1 MKVEVKKI
9 YLENYKKFPSKSVD
23 LFPRTEI
30 SGRNREG
37 KSTLKD
43 AYLDVLT
50 GKMANGTE
58 PTSIR
63 RKENGLEVPKVDV
76 VRELTLAIDGKE
88 KVIRKITKQ
97 KWRKPRGQSEEVFDG
112 NETSYEIDGFPV
124 KSKDYTEFI
133 QSIAEPSTLLM
144 CSNPKPFLDTLQKS
158 TAESRKVLE
167 KMSGFDIAQFME
179 ENQQY
184 AHVEE
189 ITKGHSVEDTL
200 KKLRKELNAQKKKVD
215 AKNTEIAYETNR
227 SVEAEDT
234 SSLESKKQEL
244 NAELSKLEEQERILE
259 DSAKG
264 YDSLSY
270 EIRGLK
276 SSRDGLVSKANEW
289 LRARQKFIS
298 DTVSELMLKKS
309 ENESSIRIIGMELD
323 NHIREA
329 QQAKADL
336 DRARQ
341 DYPRIKEME
350 WDDSGLKAIEA
361 ETFNDSDTICPTCGQ
376 ELPEEQIS
384 ELKASFD
391 EKKKARIEAQLKGK
405 EFFESEKQNNLKY
418 VCDLGNTSA
427 AKLTKTNEEINK
439 LQSEIGAAR
448 DEVAELTKQIEEEQS
463 KFTELPESV
472 DMSND
477 EEYLAVTARIAGLE
491 EKLKSFDDVG
501 NKRKEFREKIIE
513 LNKNISNIEKEIE
526 KENEK
531 ENEKAVEK
539 ENALLKL
546 NEELKKLGQ
555 AAANIE
561 QQIDTVLNFSIQKN
575 KALAEKIN
583 PFFHHF
589 QFSFLDYTIEGNP
602 VETCKMI
609 CNGIDY
615 NSGLNHS
622 DKILCEV
629 DLLNGL
635 QEMNGLNLP
644 IWIDD
649 SESIDKS
656 RIPMLDRQ
664 MIVLR
669 VTDGDLKVI

>member
-9 YLENYKKFPSKSVD
+9 YLENYQKFPSKSVD

-112 NETSYEIDGFPV
+112 NETSYEIDGFPA

-158 TAESRKVLE
+158 TAESRKVLG

-179 ENQQY
+179 ENPQY
-184 AHVEE
+184 AHIEE
-189 ITKGHSVEDTL
+189 ITKGHSIEDTL
-200 KKLRKELNAQKKKVD
+200 KKLRKELNAQKKKVSEKD
-215 AKNTEIAYETNR
+215 TEIKYETNR
-227 SVEAEDT
+227 TVEAEDT

-244 NAELSKLEEQERILE
+244 NAELSKLEEQEGILE

-276 SSRDGLVSKANEW
+276 SSKDGLVSKANEW

-298 DTVSELMLKKS
+298 DTVSELRLKKS
-309 ENESSIRIIGMELD
+309 EKESSVRIIGMELD

-350 WDDSGLKAIEA
+350 WDDSGLKTIEA

-376 ELPEEQIS
+376 ELPEEQVA
-384 ELKASFD
+384 ELKASFE
-391 EKKKARIEAQLKGK
+391 EKKKFRIETELTQKKNWESAKQNQLKGI
-405 EFFESEKQNNLKY
+405 
-418 VCDLGNTSA
+418 CDLGNSA
-427 AKLTKTNEEINK
+427 SAKLKKTNEEISK
-439 LQSEIGAAR
+439 LQSEIGVAQ

-463 KFTELPESV
+463 KFVELPESV
-472 DMSND
+472 DMTND
-477 EEYLAVTARIAGLE
+477 EEYLAVTARIAELE
-491 EKLKSFDDVG
+491 EKLKSFEDVPG
-501 NKRKEFREKIIE
+501 KKQE
-513 LNKNISNIEKEIE
+513 LRIQISNIMKQISNVDADI
-526 KENEK
+526 KI
-531 ENEKAVEK
+531 AQAAVVEK
-539 ENALLKL
+539 EKRIAEL
-546 NEELKKLGQ
+546 NEELRKLGQ
-555 AAANIE
+555 VQADIE
-561 QQIDTVLNFSIQKN
+561 KNIDTVLNFSIQKN

-583 PFFHHF
+583 PHFKHF
-589 QFSFLDYTIEGNP
+589 QFSFLDYTIDGNP

>member
-9 YLENYKKFPSKSVD
+9 YLENYKKFSSKSVD

-37 KSTLKD
+37 KSTLQD

-63 RKENGLEVPKVDV
+63 RKENGVEVPKVDV

-97 KWRKPRGQSEEVFDG
+97 KWRKPRGQSEEVFYG
-112 NETSYEIDGFPV
+112 NETSYEIDGFPA

-133 QSIAEPSTLLM
+133 QSITESSTLLM

-179 ENQQY
+179 ENPQY

-244 NAELSKLEEQERILE
+244 NVEISKLEEQEQILE

-270 EIRGLK
+270 EIQGLK

-298 DTVSELMLKKS
+298 DTVSELKLKKS
-309 ENESSIRIIGMELD
+309 EKESSIRIIGMELD

-361 ETFNDSDTICPTCGQ
+361 ETFNDSETICPTCGQ

-384 ELKASFD
+384 ELRASFE
-391 EKKKARIEAQLKGK
+391 EKKKARIEAQLKVK
-405 EFFESEKQNNLKY
+405 ESFESEKQNNLKY

-427 AKLTKTNEEINK
+427 AKLKKTNDEINK
-439 LQSEIGAAR
+439 LQSKINVAQE
-448 DEVAELTKQIEEEQS
+448 EVAELTKQIEEEQS

-477 EEYLAVTARIAGLE
+477 EEYLAVTARIADLE
-491 EKLKSFDDVG
+491 EKLKSFDDVPG
-501 NKRKEFREKIIE
+501 KKQE
-513 LNKNISNIEKEIE
+513 LRMQISNVMKQISNVDADIKIAQAAVTEKEKRVSE
-526 KENEK
+526 
-531 ENEKAVEK
+531 
-539 ENALLKL
+539 L
-546 NEELKKLGQ
+546 NEELKSLGQ
-555 AAANIE
+555 VQADIE
-561 QQIDTVLNFSIQKN
+561 KNIDTVLNFSIQKN
-575 KALAEKIN
+575 KELAEKIN

-609 CNGIDY
+609 CNGVNYFD
-615 NSGLNHS
+615 GLNYS
-622 DKILCEV
+622 DKILCDI
-629 DLLNGL
+629 DLLRGL
-635 QEMNGLNLP
+635 QALNGLNLP
-644 IWIDD
+644 IFVDN
-649 SESIDKS
+649 SESINTT
-656 RIPMLDRQ
+656 RLPNTEQQ

-669 VTDGDLKVI
+669 VTDDDLRVKRI

>member
-9 YLENYKKFPSKSVD
+9 SLENYKKFPSKSVD

-37 KSTLKD
+37 KSTLQD

-63 RKENGLEVPKVDV
+63 RKENGVEVPKVDV

-88 KVIRKITKQ
+88 KMIRKITKQ

-124 KSKDYTEFI
+124 KSKDYIEFI
-133 QSIAEPSTLLM
+133 QSIAEHSTLLM
-144 CSNPKPFLDTLQKS
+144 CSNPKTFLDILQKS
-158 TAESRKVLE
+158 TSEARKKLGE
-167 KMSGFDIAQFME
+167 MAGFDVNKFILD
-179 ENQQY
+179 NPQY
-184 AHVEE
+184 VSLSE
-189 ITKGHSVEDTL
+189 ITKGNSIENTL
-200 KKLRKELNAQKKKVD
+200 KKLRKDLRDQKKKCD
-215 AKNTEIAYETNR
+215 EKDTEIKYETNR

-244 NAELSKLEEQERILE
+244 NAELSKLEEQEQILE

-298 DTVSELMLKKS
+298 DTFSELKLKKS
-309 ENESSIRIIGMELD
+309 EKESSIRIIGMELD
-323 NHIREA
+323 NHIRA
-329 QQAKADL
+329 GQQAKADL

-350 WDDSGLKAIEA
+350 WDDSELKAIEA

-376 ELPEEQIS
+376 ELPEEQVS
-384 ELKASFD
+384 KLKSSFE
-391 EKKKARIEAQLKGK
+391 EKKKFRIENELTKKQNWESAKQNQLKGT
-405 EFFESEKQNNLKY
+405 
-418 VCDLGNTSA
+418 CDLGNSA
-427 AKLTKTNEEINK
+427 SAKLKKTNEEISK
-439 LQSEIGAAR
+439 LQSEIGVAQ

-472 DMSND
+472 DITND
-477 EEYLAVTARIAGLE
+477 EEYLAVTARIAELE
-491 EKLKSFDDVG
+491 EKLKSFDDVPG
-501 NKRKEFREKIIE
+501 KKQE
-513 LNKNISNIEKEIE
+513 LRMQISNVMKQISNVDADIKIAQAAVTEKEKRVAE
-526 KENEK
+526 
-531 ENEKAVEK
+531 
-539 ENALLKL
+539 L
-546 NEELKKLGQ
+546 NEELKSLGQ
-555 AAANIE
+555 VQADIE
-561 QQIDTVLNFSIQKN
+561 KNIDTVLNFSIQKN
-575 KALAEKIN
+575 KALADKIN

-602 VETCKMI
+602 VETCKMT

-635 QEMNGLNLP
+635 QEMNHLNLP

-649 SESIDKS
+649 SESVNVE
-656 RIPMLDRQ
+656 RIPVLDRQ
-664 MIVLR
+664 MIILR
-669 VTDGDLKVI
+669 VTDGNLEVKEI

>member
-9 YLENYKKFPSKSVD
+9 SLENYKKFPSKSVD

-37 KSTLKD
+37 KSTLQD

-58 PTSIR
+58 PTSVR
-63 RKENGLEVPKVDV
+63 RKENGVEVEEDI
-76 VRELTLAIDGKE
+76 VREIETVINGREITLKKVTKKGK
-88 KVIRKITKQ
+88 
-97 KWRKPRGQSEEVFDG
+97 SSSS
-112 NETSYEIDGFPV
+112 TSYFLNGGVKLSKADFNDFLKEEIASPE
-124 KSKDYTEFI
+124 T
-133 QSIAEPSTLLM
+133 IAM
-144 CSNPKPFLDTLQKS
+144 CSNPSVFLNMLRKS
-158 TAESRKVLE
+158 TSDARETLTKICKFDMEEFISSNPSFKLAKEIIKDKSIKNKSPEEAVKALRSDLKEKKAESK
-167 KMSGFDIAQFME
+167 KTSDDISKLSKE
-179 ENQQY
+179 ED
-184 AHVEE
+184 
-189 ITKGHSVEDTL
+189 GH
-200 KKLRKELNAQKKKVD
+200 
-215 AKNTEIAYETNR
+215 
-227 SVEAEDT
+227 T
-234 SSLESKKQEL
+234 SISSMESKKQEL
-244 NAELSKLEEQERILE
+244 NAELSKLEEQEQILE
-259 DSAKG
+259 GSEKG

-309 ENESSIRIIGMELD
+309 EKESSIRIIGMELD

-350 WDDSGLKAIEA
+350 WDDSELKSIEA

-384 ELKASFD
+384 ELRASFE
-391 EKKKARIEAQLKGK
+391 EKKKARIEAQLKVK
-405 EFFESEKQNNLKY
+405 ESFESEKQNNLKY

-427 AKLTKTNEEINK
+427 AKLKKTNDEINK
-439 LQSEIGAAR
+439 LQSKINVAQE
-448 DEVAELTKQIEEEQS
+448 EVAELTKQIEEEQS

-477 EEYLAVTARIAGLE
+477 EEYLAVTARIAEFE
-491 EKLKSFDDVG
+491 EKLKSFDDVPG
-501 NKRKEFREKIIE
+501 KKQE
-513 LNKNISNIEKEIE
+513 LRMQISNVMKQISNVDADIKIAQAAVTEKEKRVAE
-526 KENEK
+526 
-531 ENEKAVEK
+531 
-539 ENALLKL
+539 L
-546 NEELKKLGQ
+546 NEELKSLGQ
-555 AAANIE
+555 VQADIE
-561 QQIDTVLNFSIQKN
+561 KNIDTVLNFSIQKN

-644 IWIDD
+644 VWIDD
-649 SESIDKS
+649 SESVNVE
-656 RIPMLDRQ
+656 RLPLLDRQ

-669 VTDGDLKVI
+669 VTDGDLTAKEL

>member
-9 YLENYKKFPSKSVD
+9 SLENYKKFPSKSVD

-37 KSTLKD
+37 KSTLQD

-58 PTSIR
+58 PASIR
-63 RKENGLEVPKVDV
+63 RKENGVEVPKVDV
-76 VRELTLAIDGKE
+76 IRELTLVVNGKE

-112 NETSYEIDGFPV
+112 NETSYEIDGFPA

-167 KMSGFDIAQFME
+167 KMSGFDIVHFME
-179 ENQQY
+179 ENPQY

-309 ENESSIRIIGMELD
+309 EKESSIRIIGMELG

-341 DYPRIKEME
+341 DYPRTKEME
-350 WDDSGLKAIEA
+350 WDDSELKAIEA

-376 ELPEEQIS
+376 ELPEEQVS
-384 ELKASFD
+384 KLKSSFE
-391 EKKKARIEAQLKGK
+391 EKKKFRIENELTKKQNWESAKQNQLKGT
-405 EFFESEKQNNLKY
+405 
-418 VCDLGNTSA
+418 CDLGNSA
-427 AKLTKTNEEINK
+427 SAKLKKTNEEISK
-439 LQSEIGAAR
+439 LQSEIGVAQ

-463 KFTELPESV
+463 KFVELPESV
-472 DMSND
+472 DMTND
-477 EEYLAVTARIAGLE
+477 EEYLAVTARIAELE
-491 EKLKSFDDVG
+491 EKLKSFDDVPG
-501 NKRKEFREKIIE
+501 KKQELRVQISNVKEQISDMNADIKIAQAAVVGKEKQVAE
-513 LNKNISNIEKEIE
+513 LNEKLRKLGKVQADIEK
-526 KENEK
+526 N
-531 ENEKAVEK
+531 
-539 ENALLKL
+539 
-546 NEELKKLGQ
+546 
-555 AAANIE
+555 
-561 QQIDTVLNFSIQKN
+561 IDTVLSFSIQKN

-583 PFFHHF
+583 PHFKHF

-635 QEMNGLNLP
+635 QEMNGLNMP

-656 RIPMLDRQ
+656 RIPVLDRQ

-669 VTDGDLKVI
+669 VTDDDLRVRKI

>member
-9 YLENYKKFPSKSVD
+9 SLENYKKFPSKSVD

-37 KSTLKD
+37 KSTLQD

-63 RKENGLEVPKVDV
+63 RKENGAEVPKVDV
-76 VRELTLAIDGKE
+76 IRELTLVIDGKE

-97 KWRKPRGQSEEVFDG
+97 KWRKPRGKSEEVFDG
-112 NETSYEIDGFPV
+112 NETSYEIDGFPA

-179 ENQQY
+179 ENPQY

-244 NAELSKLEEQERILE
+244 NAELSKLEEQEGILE

-264 YDSLSY
+264 YDILSY

-276 SSRDGLVSKANEW
+276 SSRDGLVSKADNE
-289 LRARQKFIS
+289 LKDKKAAIMNVYYDLAKNKIEKES
-298 DTVSELMLKKS
+298 DIRML
-309 ENESSIRIIGMELD
+309 GMELD
-323 NHIREA
+323 NHIRA
-329 QQAKADL
+329 GQQAKADL

-361 ETFNDSDTICPTCGQ
+361 ETFNDFDTICPTCGQ
-376 ELPEEQIS
+376 ELPEEQIA
-384 ELKASFD
+384 ELKASFE
-391 EKKKARIEAQLKGK
+391 EKKKFRIENELTQKQNWESAKQNQLKGIC
-405 EFFESEKQNNLKY
+405 N
-418 VCDLGNTSA
+418 LGNSA
-427 AKLTKTNEEINK
+427 SAKLKKTNEEINK
-439 LQSEIGAAR
+439 LQSEISAAQ

-463 KFTELPESV
+463 KFTELPEFA
-472 DMSND
+472 DMTND
-477 EEYLAVTARIAGLE
+477 EEYLAVTARIAELE
-491 EKLKSFDDVG
+491 EKLKSFEDVPG
-501 NKRKEFREKIIE
+501 KKQE
-513 LNKNISNIEKEIE
+513 LRMQIRNVVKQISNVGADIKIAQAAVTEKEKRVAE
-526 KENEK
+526 M
-531 ENEKAVEK
+531 
-539 ENALLKL
+539 
-546 NEELKKLGQ
+546 NEELRKLGQ
-555 AAANIE
+555 VQADIE
-561 QQIDTVLNFSIQKN
+561 KNIDTVLNFSIQKN

-583 PFFHHF
+583 PFFLHF
-589 QFSFLDYTIEGNP
+589 QFSFLDYTIEGNL

-609 CNGIDY
+609 CNGVNYFD
-615 NSGLNHS
+615 GLNYS
-622 DKILCEV
+622 DKILCDI
-629 DLLNGL
+629 DLLRGL
-635 QEMNGLNLP
+635 QALNGLNLP
-644 IWIDD
+644 IFVDN
-649 SESIDKS
+649 SESINTT
-656 RIPMLDRQ
+656 RLPNTEQQ

-669 VTDGDLKVI
+669 VTDGDLTAKEL

>member
-37 KSTLKD
+37 KSTLQD

-63 RKENGLEVPKVDV
+63 RKENGVEVPKVDV

-97 KWRKPRGQSEEVFDG
+97 KWRKPRGQYEEVFDG
-112 NETSYEIDGFPV
+112 NETSYEIDGFPA

-179 ENQQY
+179 ENPQY

-244 NAELSKLEEQERILE
+244 NAQLSELEEQEQILE
-259 DSAKG
+259 DSSKG
-264 YDSLSY
+264 YDSLSH

-298 DTVSELMLKKS
+298 DTVSELRLKKS
-309 ENESSIRIIGMELD
+309 EKESSIRIIGMELD

-350 WDDSGLKAIEA
+350 WDDS
-361 ETFNDSDTICPTCGQ
+361 DTICPTCGQ
-376 ELPEEQIS
+376 ELPEEQVA
-384 ELKASFD
+384 ELKASFE
-391 EKKKARIEAQLKGK
+391 EKKKARIEAQLKVK
-405 EFFESEKQNNLKY
+405 ESFESEKQEKLKY

-427 AKLTKTNEEINK
+427 AKLKKTNEEINK
-439 LQSEIGAAR
+439 LQSEISAAQ

-472 DMSND
+472 DMTND
-477 EEYLAVTARIAGLE
+477 EEYLAVTVRIAELE
-491 EKLKSFDDVG
+491 EKLKSFDDVPG
-501 NKRKEFREKIIE
+501 KKQE
-513 LNKNISNIEKEIE
+513 LRMQISNVMKQISNVDADIKIAQAAVTEKEKRVAE
-526 KENEK
+526 
-531 ENEKAVEK
+531 
-539 ENALLKL
+539 L
-546 NEELKKLGQ
+546 NEELKSLGQ
-555 AAANIE
+555 VQADIE
-561 QQIDTVLNFSIQKN
+561 KNIDTVLNFSIQKN

-644 IWIDD
+644 LWIDD

>member
-37 KSTLKD
+37 KSTLQD

-63 RKENGLEVPKVDV
+63 RKENGVEVPKVDV
-76 VRELTLAIDGKE
+76 VRELTLSIDGKE

-112 NETSYEIDGFPV
+112 NETSYEIDGFPA

-179 ENQQY
+179 ENPQY

-309 ENESSIRIIGMELD
+309 EKESSIRIIGMELG

-350 WDDSGLKAIEA
+350 WDDSELKAIEA

-376 ELPEEQIS
+376 ELPEEQVS
-384 ELKASFD
+384 KLKSSFE
-391 EKKKARIEAQLKGK
+391 EKKKFRIENELTKKQNWESAKQNQLKGT
-405 EFFESEKQNNLKY
+405 
-418 VCDLGNTSA
+418 CDLGNSA
-427 AKLTKTNEEINK
+427 SAKLKKTNEEISK
-439 LQSEIGAAR
+439 LQSEIGVAQ

-463 KFTELPESV
+463 KFVELPESV
-472 DMSND
+472 DMTND
-477 EEYLAVTARIAGLE
+477 EEYLAVTARIAELE
-491 EKLKSFDDVG
+491 EKLKSFDDVPG
-501 NKRKEFREKIIE
+501 KKQELRVQISNVKEQISDMNADIKIAQAAVVGKEKQVAE
-513 LNKNISNIEKEIE
+513 LNEKLRKLGKVQADIEK
-526 KENEK
+526 N
-531 ENEKAVEK
+531 
-539 ENALLKL
+539 
-546 NEELKKLGQ
+546 
-555 AAANIE
+555 
-561 QQIDTVLNFSIQKN
+561 IDTVLSFSIQKN

-583 PFFHHF
+583 PHFKHF
-589 QFSFLDYTIEGNP
+589 QFSFLDYTIDGNP

-609 CNGIDY
+609 CNGVNYFD
-615 NSGLNHS
+615 GLNYS
-622 DKILCEV
+622 DKILCDI
-629 DLLNGL
+629 DLLRGL
-635 QEMNGLNLP
+635 QALNGLNLP
-644 IWIDD
+644 IFVDN
-649 SESIDKS
+649 SESVNTTRLPS
-656 RIPMLDRQ
+656 AEQQ

-669 VTDGDLKVI
+669 VTDDDLRVKRI

>member
-9 YLENYKKFPSKSVD
+9 SLENYKKFPSKSVD

-37 KSTLKD
+37 KSTLQD

-63 RKENGLEVPKVDV
+63 RKENGVEVEGDI
-76 VRELTLAIDGKE
+76 VREIEAVINGREIT
-88 KVIRKITKQ
+88 IRKVTK
-97 KWRKPRGQSEEVFDG
+97 KGKNSSS
-112 NETSYEIDGFPV
+112 TSYFLNGGVKLSKADFNDFLKEEIASP
-124 KSKDYTEFI
+124 EA
-133 QSIAEPSTLLM
+133 IAM
-144 CSNPKPFLDTLQKS
+144 CSNPSVFLNMLRKS
-158 TAESRKVLE
+158 TSDARETLTKICKFDMEEFINSNPSFKLAKEIIKDKSIKNKSPEEAVKALRSDLKEKKAES
-167 KMSGFDIAQFME
+167 
-179 ENQQY
+179 
-184 AHVEE
+184 
-189 ITKGHSVEDTL
+189 
-200 KKLRKELNAQKKKVD
+200 KKVSD
-215 AKNTEIAYETNR
+215 DISELSKK
-227 SVEAEDT
+227 EDEHADI

-244 NAELSKLEEQERILE
+244 NAKLSKLEEQEQILE

-276 SSRDGLVSKANEW
+276 SSKDRLVSKANEW

-298 DTVSELMLKKS
+298 DTVSELRLKKS
-309 ENESSIRIIGMELD
+309 EKESSIRIIGMELD

-329 QQAKADL
+329 KQAKADL

-376 ELPEEQIS
+376 ELPEEQIA
-384 ELKASFD
+384 ELRASFE
-391 EKKKARIEAQLKGK
+391 EKKKARIEAQLKVK
-405 EFFESEKQNNLKY
+405 ESFESEKQNNLKY

-427 AKLTKTNEEINK
+427 AKLKKTNEEINK
-439 LQSEIGAAR
+439 LQSEISAAQ

-472 DMSND
+472 DMTND
-477 EEYLAVTARIAGLE
+477 EEYLAVTARIAELE
-491 EKLKSFDDVG
+491 EKLKSFEDVPG
-501 NKRKEFREKIIE
+501 KKQE
-513 LNKNISNIEKEIE
+513 LRMQISNVMKQISNVDADIKIAQAAVTEKEKRVAE
-526 KENEK
+526 
-531 ENEKAVEK
+531 
-539 ENALLKL
+539 L

-555 AAANIE
+555 VQADIE
-561 QQIDTVLNFSIQKN
+561 KNIDTVLNFSIQKN

>member
-9 YLENYKKFPSKSVD
+9 YLENYQKFPSKSVD

-97 KWRKPRGQSEEVFDG
+97 KWRKPKGQSEEVFDG
-112 NETSYEIDGFPV
+112 NETSYEIDGFPA
-124 KSKDYTEFI
+124 KLKDYTEFI
-133 QSIAEPSTLLM
+133 HSIAEPSTLLM
-144 CSNPKPFLDTLQKS
+144 CSNPKPFLNTLQKS

-179 ENQQY
+179 ENPQY

-227 SVEAEDT
+227 TVEAEDT

-244 NAELSKLEEQERILE
+244 NAELSKLEEQEQILE
-259 DSAKG
+259 GSEKG

-309 ENESSIRIIGMELD
+309 EKESSIRIIGMELD

-350 WDDSGLKAIEA
+350 WDDSELKAIEA

-376 ELPEEQIS
+376 ELPEEQIA
-384 ELKASFD
+384 ELKVSFE
-391 EKKKARIEAQLKGK
+391 EKKKFRIETELTQKKNWESAKQNQLKGI
-405 EFFESEKQNNLKY
+405 
-418 VCDLGNTSA
+418 CDLGNSA
-427 AKLTKTNEEINK
+427 SAKLKKANEEINK
-439 LQSEIGAAR
+439 LQSEISAAQ
-448 DEVAELTKQIEEEQS
+448 DEVTELTKQIEEEQS

-472 DMSND
+472 DMTND
-477 EEYLAVTARIAGLE
+477 EEYLAVTARIAELE
-491 EKLKSFDDVG
+491 EKLKSFDDVPG
-501 NKRKEFREKIIE
+501 KKQE
-513 LNKNISNIEKEIE
+513 LRIQISNVMKQISNVDADIKIAQAAVTEKEKRVAE
-526 KENEK
+526 
-531 ENEKAVEK
+531 
-539 ENALLKL
+539 L
-546 NEELKKLGQ
+546 NEELKSLGQ
-555 AAANIE
+555 VQADIE
-561 QQIDTVLNFSIQKN
+561 KNIDTVLNFSIQKN

-583 PFFHHF
+583 PYFKHF

-656 RIPMLDRQ
+656 RIPVLDRQ
-664 MIVLR
+664 MILLR
-669 VTDGDLKVI
+669 VTDGDLKVKGI

>member
-9 YLENYKKFPSKSVD
+9 SLENYKKFPSKSVD

-37 KSTLKD
+37 KSTLQD

-76 VRELTLAIDGKE
+76 IRELTLAIDGKE

-112 NETSYEIDGFPV
+112 NETSYEIDGFPA

-179 ENQQY
+179 ENPQY

-227 SVEAEDT
+227 SIEAEDT

-244 NAELSKLEEQERILE
+244 NAELSKLEEQEKILE

-264 YDSLSY
+264 YDSLTY

-276 SSRDGLVSKANEW
+276 SSRDGLVSKADNE
-289 LRARQKFIS
+289 LKDKKAAIMNVYYDLAKNKIEKESAIR
-298 DTVSELMLKKS
+298 ML
-309 ENESSIRIIGMELD
+309 GMELD
-323 NHIREA
+323 NHIRA
-329 QQAKADL
+329 GQQAKADL

-350 WDDSGLKAIEA
+350 WDDSELKAIEA

-376 ELPEEQIS
+376 ELPEEQVS
-384 ELKASFD
+384 ELRASFE
-391 EKKKARIEAQLKGK
+391 EKKKFRIENELTKKQNWESAKQNQLKGT
-405 EFFESEKQNNLKY
+405 
-418 VCDLGNTSA
+418 CDLGNSA
-427 AKLTKTNEEINK
+427 SAKLKKTNEEINK
-439 LQSEIGAAR
+439 LQSEIGAAQ
-448 DEVAELTKQIEEEQS
+448 DEVDELTKQIEEEQS

-472 DMSND
+472 DMTND
-477 EEYLAVTARIAGLE
+477 EEYLAVTARIAELE
-491 EKLKSFDDVG
+491 DKLKSFDDVSG
-501 NKRKEFREKIIE
+501 KKQE
-513 LNKNISNIEKEIE
+513 LRMQISNVMKQISNVDADIKIAQAAVMEKEKRVAE
-526 KENEK
+526 
-531 ENEKAVEK
+531 
-539 ENALLKL
+539 L
-546 NEELKKLGQ
+546 NEELKDLGQ
-555 AAANIE
+555 VQADIE
-561 QQIDTVLNFSIQKN
+561 KNIDTVLNFSIQKN

-583 PFFHHF
+583 LFFHHF

-609 CNGIDY
+609 CNGVNYFD
-615 NSGLNHS
+615 GLNYS
-622 DKILCEV
+622 DKILCDI
-629 DLLNGL
+629 DLLRGL
-635 QEMNGLNLP
+635 QALNGLNLP
-644 IWIDD
+644 IFVDN
-649 SESIDKS
+649 SESINTT
-656 RIPMLDRQ
+656 RLPNTEQQ

-669 VTDGDLKVI
+669 VTDGDLTAKEL

>member
-9 YLENYKKFPSKSVD
+9 ALENYKKFPSKSVD

-37 KSTLKD
+37 KSTLQD

-63 RKENGLEVPKVDV
+63 RKENGVEVPKVDV
-76 VRELTLAIDGKE
+76 VRELTLVIDGKE

-112 NETSYEIDGFPV
+112 NETSYEIDGFPA
-124 KSKDYTEFI
+124 KAKDYTEFI

-158 TAESRKVLE
+158 TAEARKVLE
-167 KMSGFDIAQFME
+167 KMSGFDLAQFMAD
-179 ENQQY
+179 NPQY

-200 KKLRKELNAQKKKVD
+200 KKLRKELNAQKKKVGEKD
-215 AKNTEIAYETNR
+215 TEIKYETNR
-227 SVEAEDT
+227 SVEVEDT
-234 SSLESKKQEL
+234 SSLEAKKQEL
-244 NAELSKLEEQERILE
+244 NVELSKLEEQEQILE

-276 SSRDGLVSKANEW
+276 SSKDGLVSKANEW

-298 DTVSELMLKKS
+298 DTVYELGIKKS
-309 ENESSIRIIGMELD
+309 EKESDIRITGMELD

-376 ELPEEQIS
+376 ELPEEQVAK
-384 ELKASFD
+384 LKASFE
-391 EKKKARIEAQLKGK
+391 EKKKFRIETELTKKQNWESVKQNQLKGT
-405 EFFESEKQNNLKY
+405 
-418 VCDLGNTSA
+418 CDLGNSA
-427 AKLTKTNEEINK
+427 SAKLNKTNEEIKK
-439 LQSEIGAAR
+439 LQAEISTAQ

-472 DMSND
+472 DMTND
-477 EEYLAVTARIAGLE
+477 EEYLAVTERIAELE
-491 EKLKSFDDVG
+491 EKLK
-501 NKRKEFREKIIE
+501 
-513 LNKNISNIEKEIE
+513 
-526 KENEK
+526 
-531 ENEKAVEK
+531 
-539 ENALLKL
+539 
-546 NEELKKLGQ
+546 
-555 AAANIE
+555 
-561 QQIDTVLNFSIQKN
+561 
-575 KALAEKIN
+575 
-583 PFFHHF
+583 
-589 QFSFLDYTIEGNP
+589 
-602 VETCKMI
+602 
-609 CNGIDY
+609 
-615 NSGLNHS
+615 
-622 DKILCEV
+622 
-629 DLLNGL
+629 
-635 QEMNGLNLP
+635 
-644 IWIDD
+644 
-649 SESIDKS
+649 
-656 RIPMLDRQ
+656 
-664 MIVLR
+664 
-669 VTDGDLKVI
+669 

>member
-9 YLENYKKFPSKSVD
+9 SLENYKKFPSKSVD

-37 KSTLKD
+37 KSTLQD
-43 AYLDVLT
+43 AYLDVMT

-63 RKENGLEVPKVDV
+63 RKENGVEVPKVDV

-112 NETSYEIDGFPV
+112 NETSYEIDGFPA

-179 ENQQY
+179 ENPQY

-227 SVEAEDT
+227 SVEAKDT
-234 SSLESKKQEL
+234 SSLEYKKQEL
-244 NAELSKLEEQERILE
+244 NAELSKLEEQEQILE
-259 DSAKG
+259 DSEKG

-276 SSRDGLVSKANEW
+276 SSRDGLVSKAD
-289 LRARQKFIS
+289 K
-298 DTVSELMLKKS
+298 ELKDKKAAIMNVYYDLAKNKIEKESAIRML
-309 ENESSIRIIGMELD
+309 GMELD
-323 NHIREA
+323 NHIRA
-329 QQAKADL
+329 GQQAKADL

-350 WDDSGLKAIEA
+350 WDDSELKAIEA

-376 ELPEEQIS
+376 ELPEEQIA
-384 ELKASFD
+384 ELKASFE
-391 EKKKARIEAQLKGK
+391 EKKKFRIENELTKKKNWESAKQNKLKGI
-405 EFFESEKQNNLKY
+405 
-418 VCDLGNTSA
+418 CDLGNASSEIL
-427 AKLTKTNEEINK
+427 KKINEKINK
-439 LQSEIGAAR
+439 LQSKISAAQ
-448 DEVAELTKQIEEEQS
+448 DEVTELTKQIEEEQS
-463 KFTELPESV
+463 KFVELPESV
-472 DMSND
+472 DMTND
-477 EEYLAVTARIAGLE
+477 EEYLAVTARIAEVE
-491 EKLKSFDDVG
+491 EKLKSFEDVPG
-501 NKRKEFREKIIE
+501 KKQE
-513 LNKNISNIEKEIE
+513 LRMQISNVMKQISNVNADIKIAQAAVTEKEKRVAE
-526 KENEK
+526 
-531 ENEKAVEK
+531 
-539 ENALLKL
+539 L

-555 AAANIE
+555 VQADIE
-561 QQIDTVLNFSIQKN
+561 KNIDTVLNFSIQKN

-583 PFFHHF
+583 PYFKHF

-609 CNGIDY
+609 CNGVNYFD
-615 NSGLNHS
+615 GLNYS
-622 DKILCEV
+622 DKILCDI
-629 DLLNGL
+629 DLLRGL
-635 QEMNGLNLP
+635 QDLNGLNLP
-644 IWIDD
+644 IFVDN
-649 SESIDKS
+649 SESVNANRLPS
-656 RIPMLDRQ
+656 VEQQ

-669 VTDGDLKVI
+669 VSDDDLRVKRI

>member
-9 YLENYKKFPSKSVD
+9 SLENYKKFPSKSVD

-37 KSTLKD
+37 KSTLQD

-63 RKENGLEVPKVDV
+63 RKENGVEVPKVDV

-112 NETSYEIDGFPV
+112 NETSYEIDGFPA

-144 CSNPKPFLDTLQKS
+144 CSNPKTFLDILQKS
-158 TAESRKVLE
+158 TSEARKKLGE
-167 KMSGFDIAQFME
+167 MAGFDVNKFILD
-179 ENQQY
+179 NPQY
-184 AHVEE
+184 VSLSE
-189 ITKGHSVEDTL
+189 ITKGNSIENTL
-200 KKLRKELNAQKKKVD
+200 KKLRKDLRDQKKRCDEKD
-215 AKNTEIAYETNR
+215 TEIKYETNR

-298 DTVSELMLKKS
+298 DTVSELRLKKS
-309 ENESSIRIIGMELD
+309 EKESSIRIIGMELD

-350 WDDSGLKAIEA
+350 WDDSGLKDIEA

-376 ELPEEQIS
+376 ELPEEQVS
-384 ELKASFD
+384 ELRASFE
-391 EKKKARIEAQLKGK
+391 EKKKFRIENELTKKQNWESAKQNQLKGT
-405 EFFESEKQNNLKY
+405 
-418 VCDLGNTSA
+418 CDLGNSAA
-427 AKLTKTNEEINK
+427 AKLKKTNEEINK
-439 LQSEIGAAR
+439 LQSEIGAAQ
-448 DEVAELTKQIEEEQS
+448 DEVDELTKQIEEEQS

-472 DMSND
+472 DMTND
-477 EEYLAVTARIAGLE
+477 EEYLAVTVRITELE
-491 EKLKSFDDVG
+491 EKLKSFDDVPG
-501 NKRKEFREKIIE
+501 KKQE
-513 LNKNISNIEKEIE
+513 LRMQISNVMKQISNVDADIKIAQAAVTEKEKRVAE
-526 KENEK
+526 
-531 ENEKAVEK
+531 
-539 ENALLKL
+539 L
-546 NEELKKLGQ
+546 NEELKSLGQ
-555 AAANIE
+555 VQADIE
-561 QQIDTVLNFSIQKN
+561 KNIDTVLNFSIQKN

-649 SESIDKS
+649 SESVNVE
-656 RIPMLDRQ
+656 RLPLLDRQ

-669 VTDGDLKVI
+669 VTDGDLTAKEL

>member
-50 GKMANGTE
+50 GKMENGTE

-112 NETSYEIDGFPV
+112 NETSYEIDGFPA

-144 CSNPKPFLDTLQKS
+144 CSNPKPFLNTLQKS

-179 ENQQY
+179 ENPQY

-227 SVEAEDT
+227 TVEAEDT

-244 NAELSKLEEQERILE
+244 NADLSKLEEQEQILE

-309 ENESSIRIIGMELD
+309 EKESSIRIIGMELG

-350 WDDSGLKAIEA
+350 LDDSELKAIEA
-361 ETFNDSDTICPTCGQ
+361 ETFNDSDTICSTCGQ

-384 ELKASFD
+384 ELRASFE
-391 EKKKARIEAQLKGK
+391 EKKKARIEAQLKIK
-405 EFFESEKQNNLKY
+405 ESFESEKQEKLKY

-427 AKLTKTNEEINK
+427 AKLKKTNEEINK
-439 LQSEIGAAR
+439 LQSEISEAQ

-472 DMSND
+472 DMTND
-477 EEYLAVTARIAGLE
+477 EEYLAVTARIAELE
-491 EKLKSFDDVG
+491 EKLKSFDDVPG
-501 NKRKEFREKIIE
+501 KKQE
-513 LNKNISNIEKEIE
+513 LRMQISNVMKQISNVDADIKIAQAAVAEKEKRVAE
-526 KENEK
+526 
-531 ENEKAVEK
+531 
-539 ENALLKL
+539 L
-546 NEELKKLGQ
+546 NEELKSLGQ
-555 AAANIE
+555 VQADIE
-561 QQIDTVLNFSIQKN
+561 KNIDTVLNFSIQKN

-583 PFFHHF
+583 PYFKHF
-589 QFSFLDYTIEGNP
+589 QFSFLDHTIDGNP

-609 CNGIDY
+609 CNGVNYFD
-615 NSGLNHS
+615 GLNYS
-622 DKILCEV
+622 DKILCDI
-629 DLLNGL
+629 DLLRGL
-635 QEMNGLNLP
+635 QALNDLNLP
-644 IWIDD
+644 IFVDN
-649 SESIDKS
+649 SESVNAT
-656 RIPMLDRQ
+656 RLPRVEQQ

-669 VTDGDLKVI
+669 VTDDDLRVKRI

>member
-9 YLENYKKFPSKSVD
+9 SLENYKKFPSKSVD

-37 KSTLKD
+37 KSTLQD

-63 RKENGLEVPKVDV
+63 RKEDGVEVPKVDV
-76 VRELTLAIDGKE
+76 IRELTLAIDGKE

-112 NETSYEIDGFPV
+112 NETSYEIDGFPA

-179 ENQQY
+179 ENPQY

-244 NAELSKLEEQERILE
+244 NAELSKLEEQEKILE

-264 YDSLSY
+264 YDSLTY

-276 SSRDGLVSKANEW
+276 SSRDGLVSKADNE
-289 LRARQKFIS
+289 LKDKKAAIMNVYYDLAKNKIEKESAIR
-298 DTVSELMLKKS
+298 ML
-309 ENESSIRIIGMELD
+309 GMELD
-323 NHIREA
+323 NHIRA
-329 QQAKADL
+329 GQQTKADL

-350 WDDSGLKAIEA
+350 WDDSRLKAIEA

-376 ELPEEQIS
+376 ELPEEQVS
-384 ELKASFD
+384 KLKSSFE
-391 EKKKARIEAQLKGK
+391 EKKKFRIENELTKKQNWESAKQNQLKGIC
-405 EFFESEKQNNLKY
+405 N
-418 VCDLGNTSA
+418 LGNSA
-427 AKLTKTNEEINK
+427 SAKLKKANEEINK
-439 LQSEIGAAR
+439 LQSEIGVAQ

-472 DMSND
+472 DMTND
-477 EEYLAVTARIAGLE
+477 EEYLAVTARIAELE
-491 EKLKSFDDVG
+491 EKLKSFDDVPG
-501 NKRKEFREKIIE
+501 KKQE
-513 LNKNISNIEKEIE
+513 LRMQISNVMKQISNVDADIKIAQAAVTEKEKRVAE
-526 KENEK
+526 
-531 ENEKAVEK
+531 
-539 ENALLKL
+539 L
-546 NEELKKLGQ
+546 NEELRNLGQ
-555 AAANIE
+555 VQTDIE
-561 QQIDTVLNFSIQKN
+561 KNIDTVLNFSIQKN

-583 PFFHHF
+583 PYFKHF

-644 IWIDD
+644 LWIDD
-649 SESIDKS
+649 SESIDKN

-669 VTDGDLKVI
+669 VTDGDLSVKELQ

>member
-9 YLENYKKFPSKSVD
+9 SLENYKKFPSKSVE

-37 KSTLKD
+37 KSTLQD

-63 RKENGLEVPKVDV
+63 RKENGVEVPKVDV
-76 VRELTLAIDGKE
+76 VRELTLEIDGKE

-112 NETSYEIDGFPV
+112 NETSYEIDGFPA

-158 TAESRKVLE
+158 TAEARKVLE
-167 KMSGFDIAQFME
+167 KMSGFDLAQFMAD
-179 ENQQY
+179 NPQY

-227 SVEAEDT
+227 SVEIEDT

-244 NAELSKLEEQERILE
+244 NAELYKLEEQEQILE

-270 EIRGLK
+270 EICGLK
-276 SSRDGLVSKANEW
+276 SSKDGLVSKANEW

-298 DTVSELMLKKS
+298 DTVSELRLKKS
-309 ENESSIRIIGMELD
+309 EKESSIRIMGMELD
-323 NHIREA
+323 NHIRA
-329 QQAKADL
+329 GQQAKADL

-376 ELPEEQIS
+376 EFPEEQVD
-384 ELKASFD
+384 ELKASFE
-391 EKKKARIEAQLKGK
+391 EKKKFRIETELTKKQTWESVKQNQLKGT
-405 EFFESEKQNNLKY
+405 
-418 VCDLGNTSA
+418 CDLGNSA
-427 AKLTKTNEEINK
+427 SAKLKKTNEEINK
-439 LQSEIGAAR
+439 LQSEISAAQ

-472 DMSND
+472 DMKND
-477 EEYLAVTARIAGLE
+477 EEYLAVTARIAELE
-491 EKLKSFDDVG
+491 EKLKSFEDVPG
-501 NKRKEFREKIIE
+501 KKQE
-513 LNKNISNIEKEIE
+513 LRMQISNVMKQISNVDADIKIAQAAVTEKEKRVAE
-526 KENEK
+526 
-531 ENEKAVEK
+531 
-539 ENALLKL
+539 L
-546 NEELKKLGQ
+546 NEELRDLGQ
-555 AAANIE
+555 VQADIE
-561 QQIDTVLNFSIQKN
+561 KNIDTVLNFSIKKN
-575 KALAEKIN
+575 KVLAEKIN

-609 CNGIDY
+609 CNGVNYFD
-615 NSGLNHS
+615 GLNYS
-622 DKILCEV
+622 DKILCDI
-629 DLLNGL
+629 DLLRGL
-635 QEMNGLNLP
+635 QALNGLNLP
-644 IWIDD
+644 IFVDN
-649 SESIDKS
+649 SESINTT
-656 RIPMLDRQ
+656 RLPNTEQQ

-669 VTDGDLKVI
+669 VTDDDLRVKEL

>member
-9 YLENYKKFPSKSVD
+9 SLENYKKFPSKSVD

-37 KSTLKD
+37 KSTLQD

-63 RKENGLEVPKVDV
+63 RKENGVEVPKVDV
-76 VRELTLAIDGKE
+76 VRELTLSIDGKE

-112 NETSYEIDGFPV
+112 NETSYEIDGFPA

-179 ENQQY
+179 ENPQY

-298 DTVSELMLKKS
+298 DTVSELRLKKS
-309 ENESSIRIIGMELD
+309 EKESSIRIIGMELD

-350 WDDSGLKAIEA
+350 WDDSELKAIEA

-376 ELPEEQIS
+376 ELPEEQIA
-384 ELKASFD
+384 ELKASFE
-391 EKKKARIEAQLKGK
+391 EKKKFRIETELTQKKNWESVKQNQLKGI
-405 EFFESEKQNNLKY
+405 
-418 VCDLGNTSA
+418 CDLGNSA
-427 AKLTKTNEEINK
+427 SAKLKKTNEEINK
-439 LQSEIGAAR
+439 LQSEISAAQ
-448 DEVAELTKQIEEEQS
+448 DEVAELIKQIEEEQS

-472 DMSND
+472 DMTND
-477 EEYLAVTARIAGLE
+477 EEYLAVTARIAELE
-491 EKLKSFDDVG
+491 EKLKSFDDVPG
-501 NKRKEFREKIIE
+501 KKQE
-513 LNKNISNIEKEIE
+513 LRMQVSNVMKQISNVDADIKIAQAAVTEKEKRVAE
-526 KENEK
+526 
-531 ENEKAVEK
+531 
-539 ENALLKL
+539 L
-546 NEELKKLGQ
+546 NEELKSLGQ
-555 AAANIE
+555 VQADIE
-561 QQIDTVLNFSIQKN
+561 KNIDTVLNFSIQKN
-575 KALAEKIN
+575 KELAEKIN

>member
-9 YLENYKKFPSKSVD
+9 SLENYKKFPSKSVD

-37 KSTLKD
+37 KSTLQD

-58 PTSIR
+58 PASIH
-63 RKENGLEVPKVDV
+63 RKENGVEVPKVDV
-76 VRELTLAIDGKE
+76 IRELTLVVNGKE

-112 NETSYEIDGFPV
+112 NETSYEIDGFPA

-167 KMSGFDIAQFME
+167 KMSGFDIVHFME
-179 ENQQY
+179 ENPQY

-309 ENESSIRIIGMELD
+309 EKESSIRIIGMELG

-350 WDDSGLKAIEA
+350 WDDSELKAIEA

-376 ELPEEQIS
+376 ELPEEQVS
-384 ELKASFD
+384 KLKSSFE
-391 EKKKARIEAQLKGK
+391 EKKKFRIENELTKKQNWESAKQNQLKGT
-405 EFFESEKQNNLKY
+405 
-418 VCDLGNTSA
+418 CDLGNSA
-427 AKLTKTNEEINK
+427 SAKLKKTNEEISK
-439 LQSEIGAAR
+439 LQSEIGVAQ

-463 KFTELPESV
+463 KFVELPESV
-472 DMSND
+472 DMTND
-477 EEYLAVTARIAGLE
+477 EEYLAVTARIAELE
-491 EKLKSFDDVG
+491 EKLKSFDDVPG
-501 NKRKEFREKIIE
+501 KKQELRVQISNVKEQISDMNADIKIAQAAVVGKEKQVAE
-513 LNKNISNIEKEIE
+513 LNEKLRKLGKVQADIEK
-526 KENEK
+526 N
-531 ENEKAVEK
+531 
-539 ENALLKL
+539 
-546 NEELKKLGQ
+546 
-555 AAANIE
+555 
-561 QQIDTVLNFSIQKN
+561 IDTVLSFSIQKN

-609 CNGIDY
+609 CNGVNYFD
-615 NSGLNHS
+615 GLNYS
-622 DKILCEV
+622 DKILCDI
-629 DLLNGL
+629 DLLRGL
-635 QEMNGLNLP
+635 QALNGLNLP
-644 IWIDD
+644 IFVDN
-649 SESIDKS
+649 SESVNTTRLPS
-656 RIPMLDRQ
+656 AEQQ

-669 VTDGDLKVI
+669 VTDDDLRVKRI

>member
-9 YLENYKKFPSKSVD
+9 YLENYQKFPSKSVD

-97 KWRKPRGQSEEVFDG
+97 KWRKPKGQSEEVFDG
-112 NETSYEIDGFPV
+112 NETSYEIDGFPA
-124 KSKDYTEFI
+124 KLKDYTEFI
-133 QSIAEPSTLLM
+133 HSIAEPSTLLM
-144 CSNPKPFLDTLQKS
+144 CSNPKPFLNTLQKS

-179 ENQQY
+179 ENPQY

-227 SVEAEDT
+227 TVEAEDT

-244 NAELSKLEEQERILE
+244 NADLSKLEEQEQILE

-309 ENESSIRIIGMELD
+309 EKESSIRIIGMELG

-350 WDDSGLKAIEA
+350 LDDSELKAIEA
-361 ETFNDSDTICPTCGQ
+361 ETFNDSDTICSTCGQ

-384 ELKASFD
+384 ELRASFE
-391 EKKKARIEAQLKGK
+391 EKKKARIEAQLKIK
-405 EFFESEKQNNLKY
+405 ESFESEKQEKLKY

-427 AKLTKTNEEINK
+427 AKLKKTNEEINK
-439 LQSEIGAAR
+439 LQSEISEAQ

-472 DMSND
+472 DMTND
-477 EEYLAVTARIAGLE
+477 EEYLAVTARIAELE
-491 EKLKSFDDVG
+491 EKLKSFDDVPG
-501 NKRKEFREKIIE
+501 KKQE
-513 LNKNISNIEKEIE
+513 LRMQISNVMKQISNVDADIKIAQAAVTEKEKRVAE
-526 KENEK
+526 
-531 ENEKAVEK
+531 
-539 ENALLKL
+539 L
-546 NEELKKLGQ
+546 NEELKSLGQ
-555 AAANIE
+555 VQADIE
-561 QQIDTVLNFSIQKN
+561 KNIDTVLNFSIQKN

-583 PFFHHF
+583 PYFKHF

-644 IWIDD
+644 LWIDD

>member
-9 YLENYKKFPSKSVD
+9 YLENYQKFPSKSVD

-97 KWRKPRGQSEEVFDG
+97 KWRKPKGQYEEVFDG
-112 NETSYEIDGFPV
+112 NETSYEIDGFPA
-124 KSKDYTEFI
+124 KLKDYTEFI
-133 QSIAEPSTLLM
+133 HSIAEPSTLLM
-144 CSNPKPFLDTLQKS
+144 CSNPKPFLNTLQKS

-179 ENQQY
+179 ENPQY

-227 SVEAEDT
+227 TVEAEDT

-244 NAELSKLEEQERILE
+244 NADLSKLEEQEQILE

-309 ENESSIRIIGMELD
+309 EKESSIRIIGMELG

-350 WDDSGLKAIEA
+350 LDDSELKAIEA
-361 ETFNDSDTICPTCGQ
+361 ETFNDSDTICSTCGQ

-384 ELKASFD
+384 ELRASFE
-391 EKKKARIEAQLKGK
+391 EKKKARIEAQLKIK
-405 EFFESEKQNNLKY
+405 ESFESEKQEKLKY

-427 AKLTKTNEEINK
+427 AKLKKTNEEINK
-439 LQSEIGAAR
+439 LQSEISEAQ

-472 DMSND
+472 DMTND
-477 EEYLAVTARIAGLE
+477 EEYLAVTARIAELE
-491 EKLKSFDDVG
+491 EKLKSFDDVPG
-501 NKRKEFREKIIE
+501 KKQE
-513 LNKNISNIEKEIE
+513 LRMQISNVMKQISNVDADIKIAQAAVTEKEKRVAE
-526 KENEK
+526 
-531 ENEKAVEK
+531 
-539 ENALLKL
+539 L
-546 NEELKKLGQ
+546 NEELKSLGQ
-555 AAANIE
+555 VQADIE
-561 QQIDTVLNFSIQKN
+561 KNIDTVLNFSIQKN

-583 PFFHHF
+583 PYFKHF

-649 SESIDKS
+649 SESVNID

-664 MIVLR
+664 MIILR
-669 VTDGDLKVI
+669 VTDGDLMIKEI

>member
-9 YLENYKKFPSKSVD
+9 SLVNYKKFPSKSVD

-37 KSTLKD
+37 KSTLQD

-63 RKENGLEVPKVDV
+63 RKENGVEVPKVDV

-112 NETSYEIDGFPV
+112 NETSYEIDGFPA

-179 ENQQY
+179 ENPQY

-227 SVEAEDT
+227 TVEAEDT

-244 NAELSKLEEQERILE
+244 NAELSKLEEQEGILE

-298 DTVSELMLKKS
+298 DTVSELRLKKS
-309 ENESSIRIIGMELD
+309 EKESSIRIIGMELD

-350 WDDSGLKAIEA
+350 WDDSELKAIEA

-376 ELPEEQIS
+376 ELPEEQVS
-384 ELKASFD
+384 KLKSSFE
-391 EKKKARIEAQLKGK
+391 EKKKFRIENELTKKQNWESAKQNQLKGT
-405 EFFESEKQNNLKY
+405 
-418 VCDLGNTSA
+418 CDLGNSA
-427 AKLTKTNEEINK
+427 SAKLKKTNEEINK
-439 LQSEIGAAR
+439 LQSEISVAQ

-463 KFTELPESV
+463 KFMELPESV
-472 DMSND
+472 DMTND
-477 EEYLAVTARIAGLE
+477 EEYLAVTARIAELE
-491 EKLKSFDDVG
+491 EKLKSFDDVPG
-501 NKRKEFREKIIE
+501 KKQE
-513 LNKNISNIEKEIE
+513 LRMQISNVMKQISNVDADIKIAQAAVTEKEKRVAE
-526 KENEK
+526 
-531 ENEKAVEK
+531 
-539 ENALLKL
+539 L
-546 NEELKKLGQ
+546 NEELKSLGQ
-555 AAANIE
+555 VQADIE
-561 QQIDTVLNFSIQKN
+561 KNIDTVLNFSIQKN

-583 PFFHHF
+583 PHFKHF

-635 QEMNGLNLP
+635 QEMNHLNLP

-649 SESIDKS
+649 SESVNVE
-656 RIPMLDRQ
+656 RIPVLDRQ
-664 MIVLR
+664 MIILR
-669 VTDGDLKVI
+669 VTDGDLEVKEI

>member
-9 YLENYKKFPSKSVD
+9 SLENYKKFPSKSVD

-37 KSTLKD
+37 KSTLQD
-43 AYLDVLT
+43 AYLDILT

-63 RKENGLEVPKVDV
+63 RKENGVEVPKVDV

-112 NETSYEIDGFPV
+112 NETSYEIDGFPA

-179 ENQQY
+179 ENPQY

-234 SSLESKKQEL
+234 PSLESKKQEL
-244 NAELSKLEEQERILE
+244 NAELSKLEEQEQILE
-259 DSAKG
+259 DLAKG
-264 YDSLSY
+264 YDRLSY

-276 SSRDGLVSKANEW
+276 SSRDGLVSKAD
-289 LRARQKFIS
+289 K
-298 DTVSELMLKKS
+298 ELKDKKAVIMNVYYDLAKNKIEKESVIRML
-309 ENESSIRIIGMELD
+309 GMELD

-350 WDDSGLKAIEA
+350 WDDSELKAIES

-376 ELPEEQIS
+376 ELPEEQVS
-384 ELKASFD
+384 ELRASFE
-391 EKKKARIEAQLKGK
+391 EKKKFRIENELTKKQNWESAKQNQLKGT
-405 EFFESEKQNNLKY
+405 
-418 VCDLGNTSA
+418 CDLGNSA
-427 AKLTKTNEEINK
+427 SAKLKKTNEEINK
-439 LQSEIGAAR
+439 LQSEISVAQ

-463 KFTELPESV
+463 KFVELPESV
-472 DMSND
+472 DMTND
-477 EEYLAVTARIAGLE
+477 EEYLAVTARIAEVE
-491 EKLKSFDDVG
+491 EKLKSFEDVPG
-501 NKRKEFREKIIE
+501 KKQE
-513 LNKNISNIEKEIE
+513 LRMQISNVMKQISNVNADIKIAQAAVTEKEKRVAE
-526 KENEK
+526 
-531 ENEKAVEK
+531 
-539 ENALLKL
+539 L

-555 AAANIE
+555 VQADIE
-561 QQIDTVLNFSIQKN
+561 KNIDTVLNFSIQKN

-583 PFFHHF
+583 PYFKHF

-644 IWIDD
+644 LWIDD

-669 VTDGDLKVI
+669 VTDGDLTAKEL

>member
-9 YLENYKKFPSKSVD
+9 SLENYKKFPSKSVD

-37 KSTLKD
+37 KSTLQD

-63 RKENGLEVPKVDV
+63 RKENGVEVPKVDV

-112 NETSYEIDGFPV
+112 NETSYEIDGFPA

-179 ENQQY
+179 ENPQY

-270 EIRGLK
+270 EIRSLK

-309 ENESSIRIIGMELD
+309 EKESSIRIIGMELD

-350 WDDSGLKAIEA
+350 WDDSELKAIEA

-376 ELPEEQIS
+376 ELPEEQVS
-384 ELKASFD
+384 KLKSSFE
-391 EKKKARIEAQLKGK
+391 EKKKFRIENELTKKQNWESAKQNQLKGT
-405 EFFESEKQNNLKY
+405 
-418 VCDLGNTSA
+418 CDLGNSA
-427 AKLTKTNEEINK
+427 SAKLKKTNEEISK
-439 LQSEIGAAR
+439 LQSEIGVAQ

-472 DMSND
+472 DMTND
-477 EEYLAVTARIAGLE
+477 EEYLAVTARIADLE
-491 EKLKSFDDVG
+491 EKLKSFDDVPG
-501 NKRKEFREKIIE
+501 KKQE
-513 LNKNISNIEKEIE
+513 LRMQISNVMKQISNVDADIKIAQAAVTEKEKRVAE
-526 KENEK
+526 
-531 ENEKAVEK
+531 
-539 ENALLKL
+539 L
-546 NEELKKLGQ
+546 NEELKSLGQ
-555 AAANIE
+555 VQADIE
-561 QQIDTVLNFSIQKN
+561 KNIDTVLNFSIQKN

-583 PFFHHF
+583 PYFKHF
-589 QFSFLDYTIEGNP
+589 QFSFLDYTIDGNP

-669 VTDGDLKVI
+669 VTDGDLTAKEL

>member
-9 YLENYKKFPSKSVD
+9 SLENYKKFPSKSVD

-37 KSTLKD
+37 KSTLQD

-63 RKENGLEVPKVDV
+63 RKENGVEVPKVDV

-112 NETSYEIDGFPV
+112 NETSYEIDGFPA

-179 ENQQY
+179 ENPQY

-298 DTVSELMLKKS
+298 DTVSELRLKKS
-309 ENESSIRIIGMELD
+309 EKESSIRIIGMELD

-376 ELPEEQIS
+376 ELPEEQVS
-384 ELKASFD
+384 KLKSSFE
-391 EKKKARIEAQLKGK
+391 EKKKARIETELTKKKNWESAKQNQLKGT
-405 EFFESEKQNNLKY
+405 
-418 VCDLGNTSA
+418 CDLGNSA
-427 AKLTKTNEEINK
+427 SAKLKKTNEEISK
-439 LQSEIGAAR
+439 LQSEIGVAQ

-477 EEYLAVTARIAGLE
+477 EEYLAVTARIAELE
-491 EKLKSFDDVG
+491 EKLKSFEDVPG
-501 NKRKEFREKIIE
+501 KKQE
-513 LNKNISNIEKEIE
+513 LRMQISNVMKQISNVDADIKIAQAAVTEKEKRVAE
-526 KENEK
+526 M
-531 ENEKAVEK
+531 
-539 ENALLKL
+539 
-546 NEELKKLGQ
+546 NEELKDLGQ
-555 AAANIE
+555 VQADIE
-561 QQIDTVLNFSIQKN
+561 KNIDTVLNFSIQKN

-583 PFFHHF
+583 PYFKHF
-589 QFSFLDYTIEGNP
+589 QFSFLDYTIDGNP

>member
-9 YLENYKKFPSKSVD
+9 SLENYKKFPSKSVD

-37 KSTLKD
+37 KSTLQD

-63 RKENGLEVPKVDV
+63 RKENGVEVPKVDV

-112 NETSYEIDGFPV
+112 NETSYEIDGFPA

-144 CSNPKPFLDTLQKS
+144 CSNPKTFLDILQKS
-158 TAESRKVLE
+158 TSEARKKLGE
-167 KMSGFDIAQFME
+167 MAGFDVNKFILD
-179 ENQQY
+179 NPQY
-184 AHVEE
+184 VSLSE
-189 ITKGHSVEDTL
+189 ITKGNSIENTL
-200 KKLRKELNAQKKKVD
+200 KKLRKDLRDQKKRCDEKD
-215 AKNTEIAYETNR
+215 TEIKYETNR

-298 DTVSELMLKKS
+298 DTVSELRLKKS
-309 ENESSIRIIGMELD
+309 EKESSIRIIGMELD
-323 NHIREA
+323 NHIREV

-376 ELPEEQIS
+376 ELPEEQVS
-384 ELKASFD
+384 ELRASFE
-391 EKKKARIEAQLKGK
+391 EKKKFRIENELTKKQNWESAKQNQLKGT
-405 EFFESEKQNNLKY
+405 
-418 VCDLGNTSA
+418 CDLGNSAA
-427 AKLTKTNEEINK
+427 AKLKKTNEEINK
-439 LQSEIGAAR
+439 LQSEIGAAQ
-448 DEVAELTKQIEEEQS
+448 DEVDELTKQIEEEQS

-472 DMSND
+472 DMTND
-477 EEYLAVTARIAGLE
+477 EEYLAVTVRIAELE
-491 EKLKSFDDVG
+491 EKLKSFDDVPG
-501 NKRKEFREKIIE
+501 KKQE
-513 LNKNISNIEKEIE
+513 LRMQISNVMKQISNVDADIKIAQAAVTEKEKRVAE
-526 KENEK
+526 
-531 ENEKAVEK
+531 
-539 ENALLKL
+539 L
-546 NEELKKLGQ
+546 NEELKSLGQ
-555 AAANIE
+555 VQADIE
-561 QQIDTVLNFSIQKN
+561 KNIDTVLNFSIQKN

-644 IWIDD
+644 LWIDD

>member
-9 YLENYKKFPSKSVD
+9 SLENYKKFQSKSVD

-37 KSTLKD
+37 KSTLQD

-58 PTSIR
+58 PTCIR
-63 RKENGLEVPKVDV
+63 RKENGVEVPKVDV

-112 NETSYEIDGFPV
+112 NETSYEIDGFPA

-167 KMSGFDIAQFME
+167 KMSGFDMAQFME
-179 ENQQY
+179 NNPQY
-184 AHVEE
+184 DHVEE

-227 SVEAEDT
+227 SVDAEDA
-234 SSLESKKQEL
+234 SSFESKKQEL
-244 NAELSKLEEQERILE
+244 NTELSRLEEQEQILQE
-259 DSAKG
+259 SAKG
-264 YDSLSY
+264 YDSLTY

-276 SSRDGLVSKANEW
+276 SSRDGLFSKAD
-289 LRARQKFIS
+289 K
-298 DTVSELMLKKS
+298 ELKDKKAS
-309 ENESSIRIIGMELD
+309 IMNVYYDLAKKKIEKESAIRILGMELD

-361 ETFNDSDTICPTCGQ
+361 ETFNDSDAICPTCGQ
-376 ELPEEQIS
+376 ELPEEQVA
-384 ELKASFD
+384 ELKASFE
-391 EKKKARIEAQLKGK
+391 EKKKFRIETELTKKQTWESVKQNQLKGT
-405 EFFESEKQNNLKY
+405 
-418 VCDLGNTSA
+418 CDLGNSA
-427 AKLTKTNEEINK
+427 SAKLKKTNEEINK
-439 LQSEIGAAR
+439 LQSEISAEQ

-472 DMSND
+472 DMTND
-477 EEYLAVTARIAGLE
+477 EEYLAVTARIAELE
-491 EKLKSFDDVG
+491 EKLKSFEDAPG
-501 NKRKEFREKIIE
+501 KKQE
-513 LNKNISNIEKEIE
+513 LRIQISNVMKQISNVDADIKIAQAAVTEKEKRVAE
-526 KENEK
+526 
-531 ENEKAVEK
+531 
-539 ENALLKL
+539 L
-546 NEELKKLGQ
+546 NEELRNLGQ
-555 AAANIE
+555 VQADIE

-583 PFFHHF
+583 PYFKHF

-609 CNGIDY
+609 CNGVNYFD
-615 NSGLNHS
+615 GLNYS
-622 DKILCEV
+622 DKILCDI
-629 DLLNGL
+629 DLLRGL
-635 QEMNGLNLP
+635 QALNGLNLP
-644 IWIDD
+644 IFVDN
-649 SESIDKS
+649 SESINAT
-656 RIPMLDRQ
+656 RLPNIEQQ

-669 VTDGDLKVI
+669 VTDDDLRVRKV

>member
-1 MKVEVKKI
+1 M
-9 YLENYKKFPSKSVD
+9 
-23 LFPRTEI
+23 
-30 SGRNREG
+30 
-37 KSTLKD
+37 
-43 AYLDVLT
+43 DVLT

-112 NETSYEIDGFPV
+112 NETSYEIDGFPA
-124 KSKDYTEFI
+124 KSKDYNEFI

-167 KMSGFDIAQFME
+167 KMSGFDMAQFME
-179 ENQQY
+179 DNPQY

-276 SSRDGLVSKANEW
+276 SSKDGLVSKAD
-289 LRARQKFIS
+289 K
-298 DTVSELMLKKS
+298 ELQEKKAAIMNVYYDLAKNKIEKESAIRML
-309 ENESSIRIIGMELD
+309 GMELD
-323 NHIREA
+323 NHIRVG
-329 QQAKADL
+329 QQEKADL

-384 ELKASFD
+384 ELRASFE
-391 EKKKARIEAQLKGK
+391 EKKKFRIKNELTEKQNWESAKQNQLKGT
-405 EFFESEKQNNLKY
+405 
-418 VCDLGNTSA
+418 CDLGNSA
-427 AKLTKTNEEINK
+427 SAKLKKTNEEISK
-439 LQSEIGAAR
+439 LQSEIGVAQ

-472 DMSND
+472 DMTND
-477 EEYLAVTARIAGLE
+477 EEYLAVTARIAELE
-491 EKLKSFDDVG
+491 EKLKSFDDVPG
-501 NKRKEFREKIIE
+501 KKQE
-513 LNKNISNIEKEIE
+513 LRIQISNIMKQISNVDADIKIAQAAVTEKEKRVAE
-526 KENEK
+526 
-531 ENEKAVEK
+531 
-539 ENALLKL
+539 L
-546 NEELKKLGQ
+546 NEELKSLGQ
-555 AAANIE
+555 EQADIE
-561 QQIDTVLNFSIQKN
+561 KNIDTVLNFSIQKN

-583 PFFHHF
+583 LFFHHF

-656 RIPMLDRQ
+656 RIPVLDRQ
-664 MIVLR
+664 MIILR
-669 VTDGDLKVI
+669 VTDGDLMIKEI

>member
-9 YLENYKKFPSKSVD
+9 SLENYKKFPSKSVD

-37 KSTLKD
+37 KSTLQD

-50 GKMANGTE
+50 GKMANGKE

-63 RKENGLEVPKVDV
+63 RKENGVEVPKVDV

-112 NETSYEIDGFPV
+112 NETSYEIDGFPA

-298 DTVSELMLKKS
+298 DTVSELRLKKS
-309 ENESSIRIIGMELD
+309 EKESSIRIIGMELD

-376 ELPEEQIS
+376 ELPEEQVA
-384 ELKASFD
+384 ELRASFE
-391 EKKKARIEAQLKGK
+391 EKKKARIEAQLKVK
-405 EFFESEKQNNLKY
+405 ESFESEKQEKLKY

-427 AKLTKTNEEINK
+427 AKLKKTNEEINK
-439 LQSEIGAAR
+439 LQSKISVAQ

-472 DMSND
+472 DMTND
-477 EEYLAVTARIAGLE
+477 EEYLAVTARIAELE
-491 EKLKSFDDVG
+491 EKLKSFDDVPG
-501 NKRKEFREKIIE
+501 KKQE
-513 LNKNISNIEKEIE
+513 LRMQISNVMKQISNVDADIKIAQAAVTEKEKRVAE
-526 KENEK
+526 
-531 ENEKAVEK
+531 
-539 ENALLKL
+539 L
-546 NEELKKLGQ
+546 NEELKSLGQ
-555 AAANIE
+555 VQADIE
-561 QQIDTVLNFSIQKN
+561 KNIDTVLNFSIQKN
-575 KALAEKIN
+575 KTLAEKIN
-583 PFFHHF
+583 PHFKHF

-609 CNGIDY
+609 CNGVNYFD
-615 NSGLNHS
+615 GLNYS
-622 DKILCEV
+622 DKILCDI
-629 DLLNGL
+629 DLLRGL
-635 QEMNGLNLP
+635 QALNGLNLP
-644 IWIDD
+644 IFVDN
-649 SESIDKS
+649 SESINTT
-656 RIPMLDRQ
+656 RLPNTEQQ

-669 VTDGDLKVI
+669 VTDGDLTAKEL

>member
-9 YLENYKKFPSKSVD
+9 SLENYKKFPSKSVD

-37 KSTLKD
+37 KSTLQD

-63 RKENGLEVPKVDV
+63 RKENGVEVPKVDV

-124 KSKDYTEFI
+124 KSKDYIEFI
-133 QSIAEPSTLLM
+133 QSIAEHSTLLM

-179 ENQQY
+179 ENPQY

-244 NAELSKLEEQERILE
+244 NAELSKLEEQEQILE
-259 DSAKG
+259 DSSKG

-276 SSRDGLVSKANEW
+276 SSKDGLVSKANEW

-298 DTVSELMLKKS
+298 DTVSELKLKKS
-309 ENESSIRIIGMELD
+309 EKESSIRIIGMELD

-361 ETFNDSDTICPTCGQ
+361 ETFNDSETICPTCGQ

-384 ELKASFD
+384 ELKASFE
-391 EKKKARIEAQLKGK
+391 EKKKFRIEAQLKVK
-405 EFFESEKQNNLKY
+405 ESFESEKQNNLKY

-427 AKLTKTNEEINK
+427 AKLKKTNEEINK
-439 LQSEIGAAR
+439 LQSEISVAQ

-472 DMSND
+472 DMTND
-477 EEYLAVTARIAGLE
+477 EEYLAVTARIAELE
-491 EKLKSFDDVG
+491 DKLKSFDDVSG
-501 NKRKEFREKIIE
+501 KKQE
-513 LNKNISNIEKEIE
+513 LRMQISNVMKQISNVDADIKIAQAAVTEKEKRVSE
-526 KENEK
+526 
-531 ENEKAVEK
+531 
-539 ENALLKL
+539 L
-546 NEELKKLGQ
+546 NEELKSLGQ
-555 AAANIE
+555 VQADIE
-561 QQIDTVLNFSIQKN
+561 KNIDTVLNFSIQKN

-583 PFFHHF
+583 PYFKHF
-589 QFSFLDYTIEGNP
+589 QFSFLDYTIDGNP

-635 QEMNGLNLP
+635 QEMNGLNMP

-656 RIPMLDRQ
+656 RIPVLDRQ

-669 VTDGDLKVI
+669 VTDDDLRVRKI

>member
-9 YLENYKKFPSKSVD
+9 YFENYKKFPSKSVD

-37 KSTLKD
+37 KSTLQD

-63 RKENGLEVPKVDV
+63 RKENGVEVPKVDV
-76 VRELTLAIDGKE
+76 VRELTLMIDGKE

-112 NETSYEIDGFPV
+112 NETSYEIDGFPA

-133 QSIAEPSTLLM
+133 QSIAEPSTLLI

-179 ENQQY
+179 ENPQY

-227 SVEAEDT
+227 SVESEDT

-244 NAELSKLEEQERILE
+244 NAELSRLEEQEQILE
-259 DSAKG
+259 DSSKG

-276 SSRDGLVSKANEW
+276 SSRDGLVSKSNEW

-298 DTVSELMLKKS
+298 DTVSELRLKKS
-309 ENESSIRIIGMELD
+309 EKESSICIIGMELD
-323 NHIREA
+323 NHIRGA

-341 DYPRIKEME
+341 GYPRIKEMD

-361 ETFNDSDTICPTCGQ
+361 EIFNDSDTICPTCGQ
-376 ELPEEQIS
+376 ELPEEQVFK
-384 ELKASFD
+384 LKSSFE
-391 EKKKARIEAQLKGK
+391 EKKKARIEAQLKAK
-405 EFFESEKQNNLKY
+405 EFFESEKQNKLKY

-427 AKLTKTNEEINK
+427 AELKEINEEINK
-439 LQSEIGAAR
+439 LQSKISVAQ

-472 DMSND
+472 DITND
-477 EEYLAVTARIAGLE
+477 EEYLAVTARIADLE
-491 EKLKSFDDVG
+491 EKLKSFDDVPG
-501 NKRKEFREKIIE
+501 KKQE
-513 LNKNISNIEKEIE
+513 LRMQISNVMKQISNVDADIKIAQAAVTEKEKRVAE
-526 KENEK
+526 
-531 ENEKAVEK
+531 
-539 ENALLKL
+539 L
-546 NEELKKLGQ
+546 NEELKSLGQ
-555 AAANIE
+555 VQADIE
-561 QQIDTVLNFSIQKN
+561 KNIDTVLNFSIQKN
-575 KALAEKIN
+575 KALAQKIN
-583 PFFHHF
+583 PYFKHF

-644 IWIDD
+644 VWIDD
-649 SESIDKS
+649 SESVNID

-669 VTDGDLKVI
+669 VTDGDLKVKGI

>member
-9 YLENYKKFPSKSVD
+9 SLENYKKFPSKSVD

-37 KSTLKD
+37 KSTLQD

-63 RKENGLEVPKVDV
+63 RKENGAEVPKVDV
-76 VRELTLAIDGKE
+76 IRELTLVIDGKE

-112 NETSYEIDGFPV
+112 NETSYEIDGFPA

-179 ENQQY
+179 ENPQY

-244 NAELSKLEEQERILE
+244 NAELSKLEEQEGILE

-264 YDSLSY
+264 YDILSY

-276 SSRDGLVSKANEW
+276 SSRDGLVSKADNE
-289 LRARQKFIS
+289 LKDKKAAIMNVYYDLAKNKIEKES
-298 DTVSELMLKKS
+298 DIRML
-309 ENESSIRIIGMELD
+309 GMELD

-329 QQAKADL
+329 KQAKADL

-341 DYPRIKEME
+341 DYPRIKEKE
-350 WDDSGLKAIEA
+350 WNDSRLKAIEA

-376 ELPEEQIS
+376 ELPEEQVA
-384 ELKASFD
+384 ELKASFE
-391 EKKKARIEAQLKGK
+391 EKKKFRIETELTQKKNWESVKQNQLKGI
-405 EFFESEKQNNLKY
+405 
-418 VCDLGNTSA
+418 CDLGNSA
-427 AKLTKTNEEINK
+427 SAKLKKTNEEINK
-439 LQSEIGAAR
+439 LQSEISAAQ
-448 DEVAELTKQIEEEQS
+448 DEVAELIKQIEEEQS

-472 DMSND
+472 DMTND
-477 EEYLAVTARIAGLE
+477 EEYLAVTARIAELE
-491 EKLKSFDDVG
+491 EKLKSFDDVPG
-501 NKRKEFREKIIE
+501 KKQE
-513 LNKNISNIEKEIE
+513 LRMQVSNVMKQISNVDADIKIAQAAVTEKEKRVAE
-526 KENEK
+526 
-531 ENEKAVEK
+531 
-539 ENALLKL
+539 L
-546 NEELKKLGQ
+546 NEELKSLGQ
-555 AAANIE
+555 VQADIE
-561 QQIDTVLNFSIQKN
+561 KNIDTVLNFSIQKN

-656 RIPMLDRQ
+656 RIPVLDRQ

-669 VTDGDLKVI
+669 VTDGDLTAKEL

>member
-9 YLENYKKFPSKSVD
+9 SLENYKKFPSKSVD

-37 KSTLKD
+37 KSTLQD

-63 RKENGLEVPKVDV
+63 RKENGVEVPKVDV

-112 NETSYEIDGFPV
+112 NETSYEIDGFPA

-133 QSIAEPSTLLM
+133 QSIAESSTLLM
-144 CSNPKPFLDTLQKS
+144 CSNPKPFLNTLQKS
-158 TAESRKVLE
+158 TAEARKVLE
-167 KMSGFDIAQFME
+167 KMSGFDLAQFMV
-179 ENQQY
+179 NNPQY

-200 KKLRKELNAQKKKVD
+200 KKLRKELNAQKKKVGEKD
-215 AKNTEIAYETNR
+215 TEIKYETNR

-234 SSLESKKQEL
+234 SSLEAKKKEL
-244 NAELSKLEEQERILE
+244 NVELSKLEEQEQILE

-264 YDSLSY
+264 YESLSY

-298 DTVSELMLKKS
+298 DTVYELGIKKS
-309 ENESSIRIIGMELD
+309 EKESDIRITGMELD
-323 NHIREA
+323 NHVREA

-350 WDDSGLKAIEA
+350 WDDSELKAIEA

-376 ELPEEQIS
+376 KLPEEQVA
-384 ELKASFD
+384 ELKASFE
-391 EKKKARIEAQLKGK
+391 EKKKFRIETELTKKQNWESVKQNQLKGT
-405 EFFESEKQNNLKY
+405 
-418 VCDLGNTSA
+418 CDLGNSA
-427 AKLTKTNEEINK
+427 SAKLKKTNEEIKK
-439 LQSEIGAAR
+439 LQSKISAAQEEI
-448 DEVAELTKQIEEEQS
+448 AELTKQIAEEQS

-472 DMSND
+472 DMTND
-477 EEYLAVTARIAGLE
+477 EEYLAVTARIAELE
-491 EKLKSFDDVG
+491 EKMKSFDDVPG
-501 NKRKEFREKIIE
+501 KKQELRMQISNVMKQISNVDADIKIAQAAVTEKEKRVAE
-513 LNKNISNIEKEIE
+513 LND
-526 KENEK
+526 
-531 ENEKAVEK
+531 
-539 ENALLKL
+539 
-546 NEELKKLGQ
+546 ELKDLGQ
-555 AAANIE
+555 VEANI
-561 QQIDTVLNFSIQKN
+561 QKQIDTVLNFSIQKN

-583 PFFHHF
+583 PYFKHF

-609 CNGIDY
+609 CNGVNYFD
-615 NSGLNHS
+615 GLNYS
-622 DKILCEV
+622 DKILCDI
-629 DLLNGL
+629 DLLRGL
-635 QEMNGLNLP
+635 QALNGLNLP
-644 IWIDD
+644 IFVDN
-649 SESIDKS
+649 SESINTT
-656 RIPMLDRQ
+656 RLPNTEQQ

-669 VTDGDLKVI
+669 VTDDDLRVRKV

>member
-9 YLENYKKFPSKSVD
+9 SLENYKKFPSKSVD

-37 KSTLKD
+37 KSTLQD

-63 RKENGLEVPKVDV
+63 RKENGVEVPKVDV
-76 VRELTLAIDGKE
+76 IRELTLVIDGKE

-112 NETSYEIDGFPV
+112 NETSYEIDGFPA

-179 ENQQY
+179 ENPQY

-227 SVEAEDT
+227 TVEAEDT

-244 NAELSKLEEQERILE
+244 NVELSKLEEQEGILE
-259 DSAKG
+259 DSVKG
-264 YDSLSY
+264 YNSLSY

-276 SSRDGLVSKANEW
+276 SSKDGLVSKAD
-289 LRARQKFIS
+289 K
-298 DTVSELMLKKS
+298 ELQEKKAAIMNVYYDLAKNKIEKESAIRML
-309 ENESSIRIIGMELD
+309 GMELD
-323 NHIREA
+323 NHIRA
-329 QQAKADL
+329 GQQAKADL

-350 WDDSGLKAIEA
+350 WDDSELKAIEA

-376 ELPEEQIS
+376 ELPEEQIA
-384 ELKASFD
+384 ELKASFE
-391 EKKKARIEAQLKGK
+391 EKKKFRIETELTQKKNWESAKQNQLKGI
-405 EFFESEKQNNLKY
+405 
-418 VCDLGNTSA
+418 CDLGNSA
-427 AKLTKTNEEINK
+427 SAKLKKTNEEISK
-439 LQSEIGAAR
+439 LQSEIGVAQ

-472 DMSND
+472 DMTND

-491 EKLKSFDDVG
+491 EKLKSFDDVPG
-501 NKRKEFREKIIE
+501 KKQE
-513 LNKNISNIEKEIE
+513 LRIQISNIMKQISNVDADIKIAQAAVTEKEKRVAE
-526 KENEK
+526 
-531 ENEKAVEK
+531 
-539 ENALLKL
+539 L
-546 NEELKKLGQ
+546 NEELKSLGQ
-555 AAANIE
+555 VQADIE
-561 QQIDTVLNFSIQKN
+561 KNIDTVLNFSIQKN
-575 KALAEKIN
+575 KELAEKIN

-609 CNGIDY
+609 CNGVNYFD
-615 NSGLNHS
+615 GLNYS
-622 DKILCEV
+622 DKILCDI
-629 DLLNGL
+629 DLLRGL
-635 QEMNGLNLP
+635 QALNGLNLP
-644 IWIDD
+644 IFVDN
-649 SESIDKS
+649 SESINTT
-656 RIPMLDRQ
+656 RLPNTEQQ

-669 VTDGDLKVI
+669 VTDDDLMIKEI

>member
-9 YLENYKKFPSKSVD
+9 SLVNYKKFPSKSVD

-37 KSTLKD
+37 KSTLQD

-63 RKENGLEVPKVDV
+63 RKENGVEVPKVDV

-112 NETSYEIDGFPV
+112 NETSYEIDGFPA

-179 ENQQY
+179 ENPQY

-227 SVEAEDT
+227 TVEAEDT

-244 NAELSKLEEQERILE
+244 NAELSKLEEQEGILE

-298 DTVSELMLKKS
+298 DTVSELRLKKS
-309 ENESSIRIIGMELD
+309 EKESSIRIIGMELD

-350 WDDSGLKAIEA
+350 WDDSELKAIEA

-376 ELPEEQIS
+376 ELPDEQIA
-384 ELKASFD
+384 ELRASFE
-391 EKKKARIEAQLKGK
+391 EKKKARIEAQLKVK
-405 EFFESEKQNNLKY
+405 ESFESEKQEKLKY

-427 AKLTKTNEEINK
+427 AKLKKTNEEINK
-439 LQSEIGAAR
+439 LQSEISAAQ

-472 DMSND
+472 DMTND
-477 EEYLAVTARIAGLE
+477 EEYLSVTARIADLK
-491 EKLKSFDDVG
+491 EKLKSFDDVPG
-501 NKRKEFREKIIE
+501 KKQE
-513 LNKNISNIEKEIE
+513 LRMQISNVMKQISNVDADIKIAQAAVTEKEKRVAE
-526 KENEK
+526 
-531 ENEKAVEK
+531 
-539 ENALLKL
+539 L
-546 NEELKKLGQ
+546 NEELKNLGQ
-555 AAANIE
+555 VQADIE
-561 QQIDTVLNFSIQKN
+561 KNIDTVLNFSIQKN

-583 PFFHHF
+583 PYFKHF
-589 QFSFLDYTIEGNP
+589 QFSFLDYTIDGNP

-609 CNGIDY
+609 CNGVNY
-615 NSGLNHS
+615 FYGLNYS
-622 DKILCEV
+622 DKILCDI
-629 DLLNGL
+629 DLLRGL
-635 QEMNGLNLP
+635 QALNDLNLP
-644 IWIDD
+644 IFVDN
-649 SESIDKS
+649 SESVNAT
-656 RIPMLDRQ
+656 RLPRVEQQ

-669 VTDGDLKVI
+669 VTDDDLRVKRI

>member
-9 YLENYKKFPSKSVD
+9 SLENYKKFQSKSVD

-37 KSTLKD
+37 KSTLQD

-63 RKENGLEVPKVDV
+63 RKENGVEVPKVDV
-76 VRELTLAIDGKE
+76 VRELTLSIDGKE

-112 NETSYEIDGFPV
+112 NETSYEIDGFPA

-167 KMSGFDIAQFME
+167 KMSGFDIVHFME
-179 ENQQY
+179 ENPQY
-184 AHVEE
+184 AHVKE

-309 ENESSIRIIGMELD
+309 EKESSIRIIGMELG

-350 WDDSGLKAIEA
+350 WDDSELKAIEA

-376 ELPEEQIS
+376 KLPEEQVS
-384 ELKASFD
+384 KLKSSFE
-391 EKKKARIEAQLKGK
+391 EKKKFRIENELTKKQNWESAKQNQLKGT
-405 EFFESEKQNNLKY
+405 
-418 VCDLGNTSA
+418 CDLGNSA
-427 AKLTKTNEEINK
+427 SAKLKKTNEEISK
-439 LQSEIGAAR
+439 LQSEIGVAQ

-463 KFTELPESV
+463 KFVELPESV
-472 DMSND
+472 DMTND
-477 EEYLAVTARIAGLE
+477 EEYLAVTARIAELE
-491 EKLKSFDDVG
+491 EKLKSFDDVPG
-501 NKRKEFREKIIE
+501 KKQELRVQISNVKEQISDMNADIKIAQAAVVGKEKQVAE
-513 LNKNISNIEKEIE
+513 LNEK
-526 KENEK
+526 
-531 ENEKAVEK
+531 
-539 ENALLKL
+539 LR
-546 NEELKKLGQ
+546 KLGQ
-555 AAANIE
+555 VQADIE
-561 QQIDTVLNFSIQKN
+561 KNIDTVLSFSIQKN

-583 PFFHHF
+583 PHFKHF
-589 QFSFLDYTIEGNP
+589 QFSFLDYTIEGIP

-635 QEMNGLNLP
+635 QEMNGLNMP

-656 RIPMLDRQ
+656 RIPVLDRQ

-669 VTDGDLKVI
+669 VTDDDLRVRKI